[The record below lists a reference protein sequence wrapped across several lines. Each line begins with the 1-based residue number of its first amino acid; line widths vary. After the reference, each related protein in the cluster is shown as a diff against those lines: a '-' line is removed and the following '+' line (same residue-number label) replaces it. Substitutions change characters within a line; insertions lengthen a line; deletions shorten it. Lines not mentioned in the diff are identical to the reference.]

1 MSDILT
7 IARLTWREARRRKIF
22 WAALALGA
30 AFIALYTVAFY
41 FTVRDMRQRVLPGQ
55 DLMLAE
61 GFAFVMVAAY
71 YVISFL
77 GVMLAV
83 LTSVGTLSGEVTSH
97 TIQSLAVKP
106 FQRYVLVLGKW
117 LGLTGMLTVY
127 IVFLSAGVAAG
138 TWLVAGLVPNALI
151 KGVALICLQ
160 AVIMLTIS
168 LWGGTRLTTV
178 ANGVV
183 AFMLYGVAFIGGWME
198 QIGRAVSNQTVV
210 NIGII
215 SSLLVPSEA
224 MWKMAAY
231 DMQPPLINSLNVSPF
246 SSSAPPSL
254 AMLVYALLY
263 TALLVWLAVRSFSR
277 RDL

>member
-22 WAALALGA
+22 WAALGLGV
-30 AFIALYTVAFY
+30 AFIALYTLAFY
-41 FTVRDMRQRVLPGQ
+41 FTVRDARRTIPNQ
-55 DLMLAE
+55 DLMLE
-61 GFAFVMVAAY
+61 SGFAFVVVAAY

-138 TWLVAGLVPNALI
+138 TWLVAGLIPNALI